1 MLRII
6 KHLGHFFFLFL
17 ALIFFDAIPFRPSD
31 INMKHHYDKIIS
43 HLFSEANLSALIR
56 EKRCWNLMYSIAL
69 RADCSVEAFQGL
81 SKQTEM

>member
-1 MLRII
+1 
-6 KHLGHFFFLFL
+6 
-17 ALIFFDAIPFRPSD
+17 
-31 INMKHHYDKIIS
+31 MKHHYDKIIS

-56 EKRCWNLMYSIAL
+56 EKRCWNLMYSVAL